1 MYDSHA
7 RIEAIA
13 GAIALG
19 EATDEERREY
29 REHLAACPEC
39 LNALGGEREIERV
52 AETVTVARESEVWQP
67 DLGDVVSAHA
77 RRRNH
82 RLQIAGGFAALCAV
96 FGFGV
101 HAFLT
106 THFSTPSGA
115 PVVINAGAT
124 SIVLEQRAAVA
135 AKPALPTAAPR
146 RLIVEHNV
154 VQIARAPLSVDP
166 VAVPA
171 KPDRAP
177 RDLVQMTVHP
187 EIPAPTEKPPRDDD
201 SNVPIWRRGDTHA
214 WRTVATTT
222 TTSLIETAPQTL
234 THSAELMQ
242 VSAPHTMRDATP
254 VGGTTAIN
262 PQPPPIAYDM
272 GAEGTSVFEVLIDDR
287 GNPTKCVIT
296 KSSGYVVLDNSV
308 CKAAMQT
315 RYLPKLIDGRAVA
328 GVYRDAFTFRMS
340 DDQNNVEGVPKQ
352 IQRRKT

>member
-1 MYDSHA
+1 MYDPHA

-39 LNALGGEREIERV
+39 LHALGGEREIERV
-52 AETVTVARESEVWQP
+52 AETVTVARESEVWRPQ
-67 DLGDVVSAHA
+67 LGDVVKAHA
-77 RRRNH
+77 RSSGRT
-82 RLQIAGGFAALCAV
+82 LQIAGGFAAVCAV

-101 HAFLT
+101 HAFVT
-106 THFSTPSGA
+106 
-115 PVVINAGAT
+115 AGAARLPNPGQT
-124 SIVLEQRAAVA
+124 YTVHVVA
-135 AKPALPTAAPR
+135 AARVPVPTAAPR
-146 RLIVEHNV
+146 KMIIEHNV
-154 VQIARAPLSVDP
+154 VQIARAPVQGDAAAAPLKADS
-166 VAVPA
+166 
-171 KPDRAP
+171 AP

-187 EIPAPTEKPPRDDD
+187 EIPAPSVKPPRRHDE
-201 SNVPIWRRGDTHA
+201 SNVPIWRRGDAHA

-222 TTSLIETAPQTL
+222 TTSLIETAPQTF
-234 THSAELMQ
+234 THSAELIQ
-242 VSAPHTMRDATP
+242 VSAPHTMRDAGP
-254 VGGTTAIN
+254 VGGATSIN

-272 GAEGTSVFEVLIDDR
+272 GAEGTSVFEVLIDEK
-287 GNPTKCVIT
+287 GAPTKCVIT
-296 KSSGYVVLDNSV
+296 KSSGYPVLDNAV

-340 DDQNNVEGVPKQ
+340 DDQQNVEGVPKQ